1 MTPPPKEAHGLL
13 LLIAGP
19 TGTGKTTLCK
29 RLVATHPEI
38 ERVVTCTT
46 RAPREG
52 EQHGVDYVFLS
63 NAEFDAALANEE
75 FLEWAQVHAARYGTR
90 KGAVFNRLARHQDL
104 VVNVDVQGARAYREA
119 FDAHASLRGRL
130 VTVFIMPPDME
141 TIYDRLLTRG
151 QESREQMERRMK
163 TALYEVEQWSKHDYC
178 IVTGTRDEDFA
189 RLESIWRAEQ
199 CRVSRLRQTLA
210 AADSRLPFQA

>member
-1 MTPPPKEAHGLL
+1 MTPPPKQAHGLL

-52 EQHGVDYVFLS
+52 EQHGVDYFFLS
-63 NAEFDAALANEE
+63 NAEFDAAQANDE
-75 FLEWAQVHAARYGTR
+75 FLEWAQVHTSRYGTR
-90 KGAVFNRLARHQDL
+90 KGTVFNRLARNLDL
-104 VVNVDVQGARAYREA
+104 VVNVDVQGAHAYRQA
-119 FDAHASLRGRL
+119 FETHTTMRGRL

-151 QESREQMERRMK
+151 QDSGEQIERRMK
-163 TALYEVEQWSKHDYC
+163 TALYEVEQWPKHDYC
-178 IVTGTRDEDFA
+178 IVTGTKDEDYA
-189 RLESIWRAEQ
+189 RLESIWRAEK
-199 CRVSRLRQTLA
+199 CRVSRLRQALA
-210 AADSRLPFQA
+210 ATDSRLPFSA